1 MGVGGCEWVGGCEV
15 HGQCVRAC
23 VRGLVGVGTG
33 GEGGLSVG
41 GWVGERAG
49 GVEAQVSSGCGWV
62 GWWVGA

>member
-1 MGVGGCEWVGGCEV
+1 MWVVVSGWVGAKCMGS
-15 HGQCVRAC
+15 AC
-23 VRGLVGVGTG
+23 VHGLVGVGTG